1 MKHLL
6 HQLSLGKKI
15 LLAPVVVL
23 VFLIVLGLGTFM
35 GLWQQQEITD
45 DMYKNRFRNYQVSA
59 NLLKDLAT
67 VQGNI
72 ARIIN
77 WVAQSHDP
85 AEVERV
91 IKNARDVLAADRALV
106 DEMVQRKE
114 LLSEERKLFQEVAAT
129 LKEYEEAAGRVL
141 ELAPQGMGAVYA
153 AVADG
158 KYALLE
164 LTLMNLLRVEERLSR
179 DGYNKSVSAFNL
191 TMIILVSLYVTL
203 AIMSLITSLIMMR
216 NILRPIKDVI
226 AHIRLMAE
234 GDLTVPMTTTSQDE
248 IGELVEAVNLMR
260 AKMSEAVGQ
269 ALQVSGTLSD
279 ASAREAA
286 SIQETSASLDEIAS
300 MARQNAKNTGEASNH
315 MLKVQEAVRRV
326 NDSMG
331 GVTQSMHA
339 IYQASEQTQK
349 IVKSINEIA
358 FQTNLLALNAS
369 VEAAGWRIWCRF
381 CRRSRRGEKPRLEVD
396 RVGQEFITVDRR
408 HHREGKI
415 WQ

>member
-1 MKHLL
+1 
-6 HQLSLGKKI
+6 
-15 LLAPVVVL
+15 
-23 VFLIVLGLGTFM
+23 
-35 GLWQQQEITD
+35 
-45 DMYKNRFRNYQVSA
+45 
-59 NLLKDLAT
+59 
-67 VQGNI
+67 
-72 ARIIN
+72 
-77 WVAQSHDP
+77 
-85 AEVERV
+85 
-91 IKNARDVLAADRALV
+91 
-106 DEMVQRKE
+106 
-114 LLSEERKLFQEVAAT
+114 VAAT

-179 DGYNKSVSAFNL
+179 DGYNKSVAAFNL

-369 VEAAGWRIWCRF
+369 VEAARAGESGAGFAVVADEVRNLALRSTESAKNSSLLIEDIIGKVKSGNDLVAITAAAFREVAENSERVVELVSSVAGRLKTN
-381 CRRSRRGEKPRLEVD
+381 RRVWSR
-396 RVGQEFITVDRR
+396 
-408 HHREGKI
+408 
-415 WQ
+415 